1 MQVMGVCWINMDLI
15 NEFAKKLEENRKS
28 IFIHVI
34 GDSMLDQDY
43 KVHTNRIS
51 PECPNVNVLLSP
63 DDEPFRQFPGGAA
76 NVCYQL
82 NNFNIICRLFSFIDE
97 EAYQIIRSKG
107 IKYWG
112 PIRLPKGYFVPRKR
126 RFYAQGFQVVSR
138 WDIENPK
145 YGLESI
151 KDLQTELLN
160 TWQAFQYEPDAI
172 IFSDYDKGLFH
183 NLNISDVK
191 TNAITIV
198 DPKAAPLERWKGCT
212 VFKPNAKE
220 ARDLSGEQHWKAQCD
235 YFQQVLGCKV
245 VIITQAGDG
254 IVGKT
259 DNYFEYKPRLSV
271 TPVDIVGAGDCFAG
285 ILALAMTLGFNAE
298 QAAKIAFHG
307 GILCVQQK
315 ERGLFG
321 PWSFGNKIVDNVD
334 FLVDRDY
341 KLVFTNGVFDLL
353 HTSHINML
361 KFAKSM
367 GDKLIVAVNSDASV
381 KRLKGE
387 SRPIIPLRQ
396 RMEVIAALECVDFV
410 TSFEED
416 TPLEL
421 VKRLNP
427 VMVKGGDYRKEDIA
441 GYEVVGADNIILYP
455 YEQGNST
462 SNIISKI

>member
-1 MQVMGVCWINMDLI
+1 MDLI
-15 NEFAKKLEENRKS
+15 NEFSNRLQENKRS

-43 KVHTNRIS
+43 RVNTNRIS
-51 PECPNVNVLLSP
+51 PECPNVNVLQSP
-63 DDEPFRQFPGGAA
+63 DDKPFRQFPGGAA

-82 NNFNIICRLFSFIDE
+82 SNFNVICRLFSFIDE
-97 EAYQIIRSKG
+97 EAYQIIRDKG
-107 IKYWG
+107 VKYWG
-112 PIRLPKGYFVPRKR
+112 LVGLPHGYFVPRKK

-138 WDIENPK
+138 WDIERTN
-145 YGLESI
+145 YGIEFLGN
-151 KDLQTELLN
+151 LQSELLD
-160 TWQAFQYEPDAI
+160 TWQVFQAEPDVI
-172 IFSDYDKGLFH
+172 IFSDYDKGVF
-183 NLNISDVK
+183 NNFSISRIK

-212 VFKPNAKE
+212 VFKPNSKE
-220 ARDLSGEQHWKAQCD
+220 ARDLSGKQDWKSQCE

-259 DNYFEYKPRLSV
+259 DDYFEYRPKLNI

-285 ILALAMTLGFNAE
+285 ILALAMAMGFNAE
-298 QAAKIAFHG
+298 QSAMIAFHG

-315 ERGLFG
+315 ERGSFG
-321 PWSFGNKIVDNVD
+321 PWSFGNKIVKNVD
-334 FLVDRDY
+334 FLKDRNY
-341 KLVFTNGVFDLL
+341 KLIFTNGVFDLL

-361 KFAKSM
+361 KFAKAQ
-367 GDKLIVAVNSDASV
+367 GDKLIVALNSDASV

-387 SRPIIPLRQ
+387 SRPIIPLKN
-396 RMEVIAALECVDFV
+396 RMEVIAALECVDYV

-427 VMVKGGDYRKEDIA
+427 IMVKGGDYRKEDIA
-441 GYEVVGADNIILYP
+441 GYEVVGQDNIILYP

-462 SNIISKI
+462 SRIIQQMNSE